1 MGIAA
6 AWYYI
11 ITEDEG
17 SIRKA
22 DELIEKLWVE
32 KDKSAPKISL
42 FLARSALKNY
52 QKKYEDSL

>member
-6 AWYYI
+6 AWFYI
-11 ITEDEG
+11 ISEDEP

-22 DELIEKLWVE
+22 EDLVEKLWLE

-52 QKKYEDSL
+52 QKKFDDSL

>member
-6 AWYYI
+6 AWLYI
-11 ITEDEG
+11 ISEDEG

-22 DELIEKLWVE
+22 EDLLEKLWVE